1 VDVTDTKMDEYV
13 LAGEIEEMNKKRN
26 IGLCEGIRKIR
37 I

>member
-1 VDVTDTKMDEYV
+1 VTDTIMDEYV

-26 IGLCEGIRKIR
+26 IGLCEGMGKNR